1 MHHFHSSGCYHW
13 QEAASTAPTSEN
25 SQAGDALVT
34 ISCFSVA
41 ELIVARFSHSLAL
54 LADFGH
60 MLSDS
65 FALGLALLATWI
77 AQRSADK
84 QGSFFSGRQEAI
96 AAPIDGVGLVILASW
111 IAWEAVDSLQSPS
124 MSSGCNAGNPS
135 DIADGYSQFANAG
148 GGHYWLGSSRSQRC
162 LAAFRLSA

>member
-1 MHHFHSSGCYHW
+1 MISENHQTIPMHHFHSSGCYHC

-25 SQAGDALVT
+25 SQAGDRLT
-34 ISCFSVA
+34 ISCFSVV

-54 LADFGH
+54 LTDFGH

-96 AAPIDGVGLVILASW
+96 AAPIDGVGLVIMASW

-124 MSSGCNAGNPS
+124 MSSGCNAGNPTVPEKS

-148 GGHYWLGSSRSQRC
+148 GGHY
-162 LAAFRLSA
+162 